1 MKIKDIK
8 KYIRLYDT
16 ERYLFEVIS
25 PKVKANGYL
34 SFNDFYQICMWKS
47 ARPKKRY
54 LTNKNIVEKI
64 SKRAFLEK
72 DEINRIKILCEL
84 DGVGIATAS
93 AILTIIYP
101 EKYAVID
108 IRDLEALNKILGIKI
123 NETISIITWTKYL
136 EIMRNLAKENNV
148 TPREIDMALFAM
160 HREKLEKENY
170 GNLYN
175 NDKQ

>member
-1 MKIKDIK
+1 MKIKNIQ
-8 KYIRLYDT
+8 KYIELYDT

-25 PKVKANGYL
+25 PKVKKNGYL

-54 LTNKNIVEKI
+54 LNNKKSVE
-64 SKRAFLEK
+64 STTKRALLET
-72 DEINRIKILCEL
+72 DEGQRIKILCEL

-108 IRDLEALNKILGIKI
+108 VRDLEELNKITKNKVGNTVSI
-123 NETISIITWTKYL
+123 NTWINYL
-136 EIMRNLAKENNV
+136 TEMRILAKENNV
-148 TPREIDMALFAM
+148 TPREIDKALFAM
-160 HREKLEKENY
+160 NRESLEKENY
-170 GNLYN
+170 KNLY
-175 NDKQ
+175 KI